1 MANATRFTVPRIGER
16 VLDASRQ
23 AWLATLGAAA
33 VAREWVGSE
42 AAPLFRRLAT
52 EGASV
57 ESQVMRNLRTTLET
71 RIARGNRRLRRMRRV
86 GTK

>member
-1 MANATRFTVPRIGER
+1 MANATRLTVPRIGKD
-16 VLDASRQ
+16 LLAASRQ
-23 AWLATLGAAA
+23 VWLATLGATS

-42 AAPLFRRLAT
+42 AGHLFRRLAT

-57 ESQVMRNLRTTLET
+57 ESKVMRNLRTTLES
-71 RIARGNRRLRRMRRV
+71 RIARGNRRLRRVRRV